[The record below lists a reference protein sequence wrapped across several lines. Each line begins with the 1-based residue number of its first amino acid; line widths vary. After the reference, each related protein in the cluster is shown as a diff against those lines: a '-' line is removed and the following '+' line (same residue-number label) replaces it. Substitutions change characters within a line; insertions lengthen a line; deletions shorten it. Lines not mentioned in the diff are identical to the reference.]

1 METETAK
8 SFNPKI
14 MTDRPEEIDL
24 EIFKNFSEDIERSF
38 KQGIESIERNFKEN
52 LLEIKSLFFDKM
64 GQFKTFNEQIQAN
77 HEMISHQYE

>member
-38 KQGIESIERNFKEN
+38 K
-52 LLEIKSLFFDKM
+52 
-64 GQFKTFNEQIQAN
+64 
-77 HEMISHQYE
+77 